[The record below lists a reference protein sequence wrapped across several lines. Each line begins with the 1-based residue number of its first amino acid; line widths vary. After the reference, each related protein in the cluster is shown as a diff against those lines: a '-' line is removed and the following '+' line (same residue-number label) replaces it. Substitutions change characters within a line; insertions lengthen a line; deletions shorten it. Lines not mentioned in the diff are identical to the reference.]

1 MIYDVFVIGGGI
13 NGCGIAADASL
24 RGLKV
29 ILCEQEDL
37 ASFTSSYSS
46 KLIHGGLRYLEYY
59 EFNLVRK
66 ALHERE
72 RLLKLAPHLIHPLPT
87 LLPHN
92 KHLRPSW
99 MIRLGLVLY
108 DLLAGKH
115 SMPSSQFLQLTHNNT
130 SLKSEFTKGYL
141 YYDGQVDDSRLV
153 IANALQAQKYGAAIH
168 TRSKVLSAERKDDH
182 WEILVAHQN
191 QQITYQSKVLVN
203 AAGPWVNPTITDVCH
218 DVAKHHIRLVKGS
231 HIVVTKPDAYH
242 EQHAYI
248 LQLEDHRIIFV
259 IPYFDNFLLIG
270 TTDVDYQGNPACA
283 KISEDEINYLL
294 AHVNEYFT
302 WQIKKEN
309 IIHAFA
315 GVRPL
320 VADEHASASSVTR
333 DYKIEVHDIHKK
345 TPIIHIFGGKITTYR
360 KLSEEAVDHLQH
372 YFSKLPKSKTAKVP
386 LPGGE
391 IKDFASFVNEI
402 YISYPN
408 LPKAMLLRQAKAYGS
423 RIYSLLDGVKS
434 VDDLGQDYGQ
444 HLYQKEI
451 DFLKAT
457 EWAESM
463 DDILWRRTKLGL
475 LLNPLKL
482 STKNLL
488 VNKTIEI

>member
-1 MIYDVFVIGGGI
+1 MIYDLLVIGGGI

-92 KHLRPSW
+92 QHLRPSW
-99 MIRLGLVLY
+99 MIRVGLVLY

-115 SMPSSQFLQLTHNNT
+115 SMPRSKFLQLTARNT

-153 IANALQAQKYGAAIH
+153 VANALQAQTYGGEIH
-168 TRSKVLSAERKDDH
+168 THSKVLSAKRLDDH
-182 WEILVAHQN
+182 WEIVVDHQG
-191 QQITYQSKVLVN
+191 QQRCYQSKVLVN
-203 AAGPWVNPTITDVCH
+203 AAGPWVNHIITDVCH
-218 DVAKHHIRLVKGS
+218 DEAKHQVRLVKGS
-231 HIVVTKPDAYH
+231 HIIVKKPTNYH

-248 LQLEDHRIIFV
+248 LQLADQRIIFV
-259 IPYFDNFLLIG
+259 IPYFEEFLLIG
-270 TTDVDYQGNPACA
+270 TTDVDYQGDPALA
-283 KISEDEINYLL
+283 AISDAERDYLL
-294 AHVNEYFT
+294 KNVNDYFT
-302 WQIKKEN
+302 WHINKDS

-320 VADEHASASSVTR
+320 LADAHTSAASVTR
-333 DYKIEVHDIHKK
+333 DYKIEIHDVNKK
-345 TPIIHIFGGKITTYR
+345 TPVVHIFGGKITTYR
-360 KLSEEAVDHLQH
+360 KLAEEVINGLHP
-372 YFSKLPKSKTAKVP
+372 YFAQLPRSKTAEVP
-386 LPGGE
+386 LPGGD
-391 IKDFASFVNEI
+391 IQNFDIFLQKVFAD
-402 YISYPN
+402 YPA
-408 LPKAMLLRQAKAYGS
+408 LPQSMLKRQAKAYGT
-423 RIYSLLDGVKS
+423 RIYQLLHGVNN
-434 VDDLGQDYGQ
+434 VHDLGQDYGN
-444 HLYQKEI
+444 HLYQQEI

-457 EWAESM
+457 EWAQSM
-463 DDILWRRTKLGL
+463 EDILWRRTKLGL
-475 LLNPLKL
+475 FK
-482 STKNLL
+482 
-488 VNKTIEI
+488 